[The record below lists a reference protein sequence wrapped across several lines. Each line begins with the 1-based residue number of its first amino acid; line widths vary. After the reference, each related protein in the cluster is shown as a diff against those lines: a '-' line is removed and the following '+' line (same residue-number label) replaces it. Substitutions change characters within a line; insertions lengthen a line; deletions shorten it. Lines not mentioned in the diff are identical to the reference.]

1 MKINSKTQ
9 PVFAVTAVAAVMA
22 ALACSLLLAGQTPTA
37 PAQAPAKAAGAAAT
51 DLTGVWEMP
60 REAFGQYDQ
69 TFGKELPMTPWA
81 KQRYEAARPSE
92 GPRMVPTAQLN
103 DPFYVCLPPGV
114 PRIYLHPFAMEI
126 VQTPKEVIQLFEY
139 DHLVRHIYTDGRG
152 HGDPDPTWMGDSIGH
167 WEGTTFVVDS
177 IGFNDKTWIDR
188 VGHPHSDKEHVIERF
203 HRVDAKTMQ
212 MDMTLEDPVA
222 YTKPIIKQFIFR
234 QQPTWKIQE
243 HICVDNADF
252 LEFDKREVQKPQ

>member
-1 MKINSKTQ
+1 MQ
-9 PVFAVTAVAAVMA
+9 PVFAAVAA
-22 ALACSLLLAGQTPTA
+22 LAFSLLLAGQGAT
-37 PAQAPAKAAGAAAT
+37 QAPAKASGAAAGAAPSST
-51 DLTGVWEMP
+51 DLAGVWEMP

-69 TFGKELPMTPWA
+69 TFGKEELPMTDWA
-81 KQRYEAARPSE
+81 KQKYAAARPSE
-92 GPRMVPTAQLN
+92 GPRMVSTAQLN

-114 PRIYLHPFAMEI
+114 PRIYLHPFAMQI

-139 DHLVRHIYTDGRG
+139 DHLVRHVYTDGRG

-203 HRVDAKTMQ
+203 RRVDAKTIQ
-212 MDMTLEDPVA
+212 MDMTIEDPVA
-222 YTKPIIKQFIFR
+222 YTKPIVKQFIFR
-234 QQPTWKIQE
+234 LQPTWKIQE